1 MLTDLNDRYR
11 HKANGLRLVLL
22 AMVSLA
28 PVLFLVACDD
38 TAPRTKGFSSSTKTI
53 QSTHYRSLVDIYTTF
68 EYEWDDLDSGV
79 PPLLL
84 RRFPTD
90 MHLIRSVQDK
100 KEFFFQSM
108 LPLALL
114 GNQEIRQH
122 RRTVDYLLALHDAG
136 ETLSLHQHE
145 ELIKIQNYYKVPG
158 DILNDPGARKIM
170 LRRVDIVPPSLI
182 LSQAANESG
191 WGMSRFAQHAN
202 NIFGEWTFRPGTG
215 LVPEERPDGE
225 IYEVKRFPDLF
236 ASIRSYLR
244 NLNTHSAYRSMR
256 IMRQK
261 MRLNGKPLTGY
272 DLASE
277 MRFYSTRRDEY
288 VDEIRDMIRSNSLD
302 DLNRLRLLPEAKK
315 TAEDLPTKKGGLMSS
330 REKISRQSKS

>member
-1 MLTDLNDRYR
+1 MLIDSNHRYGQLSR
-11 HKANGLRLVLL
+11 VICRFLFVIFSLTTTLF
-22 AMVSLA
+22 VSACKDA
-28 PVLFLVACDD
+28 P
-38 TAPRTKGFSSSTKTI
+38 PNIRSISSTAKTI
-53 QSTHYRSLVDIYTTF
+53 QSTHYRNLVNIYNSF
-68 EYEWDDLDSGV
+68 EYEWEDLDSGV

-100 KEFFFQSM
+100 KDFFFQSI

-122 RRTVDYLLALHDAG
+122 RRAVEYFLTLHDAG
-136 ETLSLHQHE
+136 ETLSLPQHE
-145 ELIKIQNYYKVPG
+145 ELIKIQDYYKVGG
-158 DILNDPGARKIM
+158 DILNDPGARKIL
-170 LRRVDIVPPSLI
+170 LRRIDIVPPALI

-202 NIFGEWTFRPGTG
+202 NIFGEWTFRPGAG
-215 LVPEERPDGE
+215 LVPEDRPAGE

-256 IMRQK
+256 ILRQK
-261 MRLNGKPLTGY
+261 MRLTDKPLTGY
-272 DLASE
+272 ALASE
-277 MRFYSTRRDEY
+277 MRYYSTRRDEY
-288 VDEIRDMIRSNSLD
+288 VDEIQDMIRSNSLD
-302 DLNRLRLLPEAKK
+302 DLNRLKLLPEAKK
-315 TAEDLPTKKGGLMSS
+315 NAEEPSTKKGGLMSS